1 MFEYSCARFALP
13 TASHAIANTTD
24 RLAVWLAE
32 ARPESP
38 TKMKPSVTRALLIAL
53 SRSLSLSHA
62 CSVLASVHL
71 IKSALSSKAHSH

>member
-24 RLAVWLAE
+24 SQSVWLAE

-53 SRSLSLSHA
+53 SRSLSRA